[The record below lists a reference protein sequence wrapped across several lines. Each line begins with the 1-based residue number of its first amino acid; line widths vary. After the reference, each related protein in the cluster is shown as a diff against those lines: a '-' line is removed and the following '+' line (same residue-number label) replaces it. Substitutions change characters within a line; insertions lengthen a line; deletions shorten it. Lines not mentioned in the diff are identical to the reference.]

1 MFPYCFRPSH
11 GMWID
16 TYNQQFGRI
25 VTFTILSTVGKN
37 NYFVVKEL

>member
-1 MFPYCFRPSH
+1 MFQHGFRPSH

-16 TYNQQFGRI
+16 TYNHQFGRI
-25 VTFTILSTVGKN
+25 VTFTILSTVGNN